1 MELKAKDKII
11 VAILVV
17 LAIVVFVGG
26 RIHDTRTGFDTEK
39 WVNYEGNSRQ
49 LMLQDLVDR
58 TRFVGMTR
66 EEVKT
71 DLGEAEEET
80 EDFLIYYAG
89 IPQGLFG
96 TKPDMDPEYLVIE
109 FTDED
114 DKDLVTASGVMTA
127 DVLPKDSEFRI
138 IGDTTDNTVLVPTEE
153 E

>member
-1 MELKAKDKII
+1 MELKVKDKII

-26 RIHDTRTGFDTEK
+26 RMHDTKTSFDTEK

-58 TRFVGMTR
+58 TRFVGMDR
-66 EEVKT
+66 VEVKEL
-71 DLGEAEEET
+71 LGEAEEEQ
-80 EDFLIYYAG
+80 DAFLIYYAG
-89 IPQGLFG
+89 IPQGMFG
-96 TKPDMDPEYLVIE
+96 TKPDTDPEYLVIE

-114 DKDLVTASGVMTA
+114 DKDKVTASGVMTG
-127 DVLPKDSEFRI
+127 DVLPKDSMFRI
-138 IGDTTDNTVLVPTEE
+138 IGEATENTVLTPTEE

>member
-17 LAIVVFVGG
+17 LAVVVFIGG
-26 RIHDTRTGFDTEK
+26 RMHASRTGFETEK
-39 WVNYEGNSRQ
+39 WINYEGNSRQ

-96 TKPDMDPEYLVIE
+96 TKPDTDPEYLVIE

-114 DKDLVTASGVMTA
+114 DKDKVTASGVMTA

-138 IGDTTDNTVLVPTEE
+138 KGDATDSTVLTPTEE